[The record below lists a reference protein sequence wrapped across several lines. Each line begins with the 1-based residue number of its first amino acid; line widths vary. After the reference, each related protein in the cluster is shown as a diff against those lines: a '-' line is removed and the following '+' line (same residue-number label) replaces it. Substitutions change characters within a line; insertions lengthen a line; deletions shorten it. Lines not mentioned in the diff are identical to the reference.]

1 MNPKEVVNYI
11 EGEPY
16 ISVVSVDS
24 GMTNVK
30 KKKGEERAKSG
41 KELEGDTKT
50 TEQIVGLNTEN
61 SEINEGIIRFDIIF
75 YVRTEEH
82 IGFAPTIA
90 LISGCLSVLAGLM
103 LLVYPGAVKWAFS
116 LFFPMWFIAHCISRL
131 SQLPMIRIW
140 TVKWHYYFIMIANII
155 GLCLGIFMLIRPVA
169 ALISLSY
176 LIGIDLILL
185 GIDSII
191 LAFSRM
197 GSDW

>member
-1 MNPKEVVNYI
+1 MRNRSRFGWIELI
-11 EGEPY
+11 EGILLIILGIFSFLRPN
-16 ISVVSVDS
+16 SMLS
-24 GMTNVK
+24 GFVMFF
-30 KKKGEERAKSG
+30 
-41 KELEGDTKT
+41 
-50 TEQIVGLNTEN
+50 GL
-61 SEINEGIIRFDIIF
+61 IALCIGILDIIF

-131 SQLPMIRIW
+131 SQLPMIRVW
-140 TVKWHYYFIMIANII
+140 TVKWHYYFIMIANIV
-155 GLCLGIFMLIRPVA
+155 GLFLGIFMLIRPVA

>member
-1 MNPKEVVNYI
+1 MKNRSRFGWIELI
-11 EGEPY
+11 EGILLIILGIFSFLRP
-16 ISVVSVDS
+16 DS
-24 GMTNVK
+24 ML
-30 KKKGEERAKSG
+30 SG
-41 KELEGDTKT
+41 F
-50 TEQIVGLNTEN
+50 VMFFGL
-61 SEINEGIIRFDIIF
+61 IALCIGILDIIF

-82 IGFAPTIA
+82 VGFAPTI
-90 LISGCLSVLAGLM
+90 GLM

-131 SQLPMIRIW
+131 SQLTMIRVW
-140 TVKWHYYFIMIANII
+140 TVKWHYYFIMIANIV
-155 GLCLGIFMLIRPVA
+155 GLFLGIFMLIRPVA

>member
-1 MNPKEVVNYI
+1 MRNRSRFGWIELI
-11 EGEPY
+11 EGILLIILGIFSFLRP
-16 ISVVSVDS
+16 DS
-24 GMTNVK
+24 ML
-30 KKKGEERAKSG
+30 SG
-41 KELEGDTKT
+41 F
-50 TEQIVGLNTEN
+50 VMFFGL
-61 SEINEGIIRFDIIF
+61 IALCIGILDIIF

-82 IGFAPTIA
+82 VGFAPTIA
-90 LISGCLSVLAGLM
+90 LMSGCLSVR
-103 LLVYPGAVKWAFS
+103 AVKWAFS

-131 SQLPMIRIW
+131 SQLPMIRVW
-140 TVKWHYYFIMIANII
+140 TVKWHYYFIMIANIV
-155 GLCLGIFMLIRPVA
+155 GLFLGIFMLIRPVA

>member
-1 MNPKEVVNYI
+1 MRNRSSFGWIELI
-11 EGEPY
+11 EGILLIILGIFSFLRP
-16 ISVVSVDS
+16 DS
-24 GMTNVK
+24 ML
-30 KKKGEERAKSG
+30 SG
-41 KELEGDTKT
+41 FV
-50 TEQIVGLNTEN
+50 I
-61 SEINEGIIRFDIIF
+61 FF

-155 GLCLGIFMLIRPVA
+155 GLFLGIFMLIRPVA

>member
-1 MNPKEVVNYI
+1 MRNRSRFGWIELI
-11 EGEPY
+11 EGILLIILGIFSFLRP
-16 ISVVSVDS
+16 DS
-24 GMTNVK
+24 ML
-30 KKKGEERAKSG
+30 SG
-41 KELEGDTKT
+41 F
-50 TEQIVGLNTEN
+50 VMFFGL
-61 SEINEGIIRFDIIF
+61 IAL

-82 IGFAPTIA
+82 VGFAPTIA

-155 GLCLGIFMLIRPVA
+155 GLFLGIFMLIRPVA

>member
-1 MNPKEVVNYI
+1 MRNRSRFGWIELI
-11 EGEPY
+11 EGILLIILGILSFLRP
-16 ISVVSVDS
+16 DS
-24 GMTNVK
+24 ML
-30 KKKGEERAKSG
+30 SG
-41 KELEGDTKT
+41 F
-50 TEQIVGLNTEN
+50 VMFFGL
-61 SEINEGIIRFDIIF
+61 IALCIGILDIIF

-116 LFFPMWFIAHCISRL
+116 IFF
-131 SQLPMIRIW
+131 PMIRIW
-140 TVKWHYYFIMIANII
+140 TLKWHYYFIMIANIV
-155 GLCLGIFMLIRPVA
+155 GLFLGIFMLIRPVA

-185 GIDSII
+185 GIDSVI